1 MGRPPRIS
9 REELLDTARRVFS
22 AKGFEAATLADIARE
37 LHVTPAAVL
46 RHARSKLELFRCAMH
61 GRITAPP
68 EFILDLV
75 NVDARTDPRIVLR
88 GIAERFVPFVEK
100 VIAENIAIYMHN
112 RARSIVMPFDPGAAD
127 SPPRR
132 GIVIVSDYFRRAMDA
147 GVIRHGDPRAAALL
161 FMGSLQSYV
170 WMHQVLGISPK
181 PYPLDRYIDALLD
194 LWSSGAIVGGHR
206 GKAAQSTD
214 ARRRSRGHRSGSRAH
229 AAVRAR
235 ATRTKTADRVG
246 NARSAN
252 RKRRLARR
260 RTRDAHPDR

>member
-9 REELLDTARRVFS
+9 REELLDTARRVFA

-46 RHARSKLELFRCAMH
+46 RHARSKLELFRSAMH

-147 GVIRHGDPRAAALL
+147 GVIRHGDPRAAALSSMRCTPPQRRSPSAAPRWRTWRESLRLLSELSQQVDVVYPSHSQIPMPAEMIPEIAAAYEEVWAGKRKPTRKEYWDVGFPPRVSVDADRFFNL
-161 FMGSLQSYV
+161 FMT
-170 WMHQVLGISPK
+170 VLREYS
-181 PYPLDRYIDALLD
+181 
-194 LWSSGAIVGGHR
+194 
-206 GKAAQSTD
+206 
-214 ARRRSRGHRSGSRAH
+214 
-229 AAVRAR
+229 
-235 ATRTKTADRVG
+235 
-246 NARSAN
+246 
-252 RKRRLARR
+252 
-260 RTRDAHPDR
+260 